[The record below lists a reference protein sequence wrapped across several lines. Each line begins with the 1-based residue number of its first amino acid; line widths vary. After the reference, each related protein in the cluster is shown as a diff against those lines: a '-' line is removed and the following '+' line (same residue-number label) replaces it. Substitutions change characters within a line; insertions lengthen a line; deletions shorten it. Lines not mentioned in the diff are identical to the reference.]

1 MFTTPIRRQLRLQG
15 RLFSNLRP
23 GPLREYEDLVQKGSI
38 SVDPV
43 QEKAVQHLQ
52 RLYDECV
59 DYKRISVNHVSLVSQ
74 KPQRQQK
81 QKSKGWFDFFD
92 DDDEGRVDEQAK
104 AIAPGTMIPKSLY
117 MWGSTGCGKTFL
129 MDLFYESL
137 PVEKKRRIHFHDFML
152 NIHKRIHHLKVGSTA
167 RGKPIS
173 IADQLADEIIGESHI
188 ICFDEFQVTDI
199 ADAMILKSLFEALF
213 ARGLILC
220 ATSNRPPSDL
230 YRNGL
235 QRDLF
240 VPFIGLLEQR
250 SVVFSFLRE
259 VEEQVDYRLQLY
271 QHHAKNVFF
280 YPSTTETQKSLSRRF
295 EEFRPS
301 LRALSSTDREVLV
314 KGLFTAAEMVIY
326 GHSFRIPSL
335 VIGRRA
341 AKFSFNDLCQR
352 NYGAADYLALAQSF
366 DVICVMNIPRLSLH
380 QRNEL
385 RRFITLIDALYDH
398 KVLVLLGAEVEATKL
413 LDIDETQRFSQAST
427 IDEVFAFDRT
437 VSRLMEMQSS
447 DYVRVAM
454 ESRPMGKD
462 FFAALFRKHL
472 ADPVQNEH
480 AVHEI
485 ARQCWRRYRLGTK
498 DETEAFLQHSALNVD
513 DEEVTGAAASS
524 ESCYR
529 TEVDAFGNEHKQ
541 CLRTKCV
548 RVMLYD
554 IAEYV
559 MEGISKERQRAVL
572 IDELTRADLE
582 LSQVGDYLT
591 YEAFHSLFTRLD
603 LLFGGEVNEK

>member
-1 MFTTPIRRQLRLQG
+1 MLSTAIRSRLLARG
-15 RLFSNLRP
+15 RVFSSTRP
-23 GPLREYEDLVQKGSI
+23 GPLREYEERISRGSI

-43 QEKAVQHLQ
+43 QEKAVLQLQ

-59 DYKRISVNHVSLVSQ
+59 DYKRVGVKHIDNLSQ

-81 QKSKGWFDFFD
+81 QRNKGWFAFFD
-92 DDDEGRVDEQAK
+92 DDDEGSANEQVK
-104 AIAPGTMIPKSLY
+104 ATAAGTLIPKSLY

-137 PVEKKRRIHFHDFML
+137 PVAKKRRIHFHDFML
-152 NIHKRIHHLKVGSTA
+152 NVHKRIHHLKVGSTA
-167 RGKPIS
+167 RGKLVS
-173 IADQLADEIIGESHI
+173 IADQLADEIIGESHV

-259 VEEQVDYRLQLY
+259 AEEQVDYRLRLY
-271 QHHAKNVFF
+271 EHHAKNVYFC
-280 YPSTTETQKSLSRRF
+280 PSTAATQEALALRFDEFKPSWRVLS
-295 EEFRPS
+295 P
-301 LRALSSTDREVLV
+301 ADREALA
-314 KGLFTAAEMVIY
+314 GSLCRSAEMVIY

-335 VIGRRA
+335 VVGRRA
-341 AKFSFNDLCQR
+341 AKFSFDDLCRR

-366 DVICVMNIPRLSLH
+366 DVICVTNVPRLSLH

-398 KVLVLLGAEVEATKL
+398 KVLVLLGAEAEAMQL
-413 LDIDETQRFSQAST
+413 LDVDDSQRQLQASA

-447 DYVRVAM
+447 DYVRTAL
-454 ESRPMGKD
+454 ESKPVGKD
-462 FFAALFRKHL
+462 FFAALLRPRG
-472 ADPVQNEH
+472 AD
-480 AVHEI
+480 AVEAELVPHDV
-485 ARQCWRRYRLGTK
+485 ARRCWRRYRLGTK
-498 DETEAFLQHSALNVD
+498 DETQAFLQHSAVAAD

-524 ESCYR
+524 ESSYQ

-541 CLRTKCV
+541 CIRAECV
-548 RVMLYD
+548 RVMLHD
-554 IAEYV
+554 LAEFAV
-559 MEGISKERQRAVL
+559 EGAKEPQRAAIVEEL
-572 IDELTRADLE
+572 SREDDELSGGNGYVSFD
-582 LSQVGDYLT
+582 
-591 YEAFHSLFTRLD
+591 AFTGLFTRLHP
-603 LLFGGEVNEK
+603 LLTA